1 MRTLRGRDL
10 DRLLKIFREEGYT
23 PVGPQVRDGAIVHDE
38 LASADDLPL
47 GWSDAQGPGTYRLE
61 RRDGGARFGTGPG
74 PQSWKRF
81 LFPPRTHL
89 FRCRRGA
96 GGDFDV
102 ENEPLETPRY
112 AFVGVRPCELQAIAV
127 QDRVF
132 LGSRHIDPTY
142 RARREGLFTVGVQCG
157 RSGATCFCAS
167 MGTGPGFGRDGG
179 PVNEQDGTRGAD
191 LVLTELTD
199 SGGSPCYV
207 AVAGSPEGQE
217 MLARLDGRAT
227 NDAERRSAE
236 TAVGRARDEQ
246 VRGIDPD
253 GLPELL
259 ERSADSPHWD
269 EVAERCLSCG
279 NCTLVCPTCFCSTV
293 EDTTHLDGATADRWR
308 VWDVCFNVDFSY
320 LHGGAVR
327 TSVRA
332 RYRHWLT
339 HKLGTWVE
347 QFGTF
352 GCVGCG
358 RCITWCPVGIDL
370 TEEVGALRALDDAP
384 ASSIGGVP

>member
-1 MRTLRGRDL
+1 MRILRERDL
-10 DRLLKIFREEGYT
+10 DRLLEVLRDEGYT
-23 PVGPQVRDGAIVHDE
+23 SVGPQLRDGAVVYDE
-38 LASADDLPL
+38 LSSADALPL
-47 GWSDAQGPGTYRLE
+47 GWTDVQEAGTYRLE
-61 RRDGGARFGTGPG
+61 RREDGARFGTGPA
-74 PQSWKRF
+74 PQSWKRL

-89 FRCRRGA
+89 FRSRRGSSS
-96 GGDFDV
+96 GEFDV

-112 AFVGVRPCELQAIAV
+112 AFIGVRPCELQAIAI

-132 LGSRHIDPTY
+132 LGSRFIDPTY
-142 RARREGLFTVGVQCG
+142 RARREGLFTVGVQCS

-167 MGTGPGFGRDGG
+167 MGTGPGFGSTGRPADGQG
-179 PVNEQDGTRGAD
+179 GTAGAD
-191 LVLTELTD
+191 LALTELLD
-199 SGGSPCYV
+199 DGGSPSYL
-207 AVAGSPEGQE
+207 AVAGSPAGQE
-217 MLARLDGRAT
+217 ILSRLGARAAT
-227 NDAERRSAE
+227 DTERRAADA
-236 TAVGRARDEQ
+236 AVDRSRSEQ
-246 VRGIDPD
+246 VRAMETD

-259 ERSADSPHWD
+259 HRSAASPHWD
-269 EVAERCLSCG
+269 EVAKRCLTCG

-293 EDTTHLDGATADRWR
+293 EDTTSLDGTTADRWR

-327 TSVRA
+327 TSVQA

-339 HKLGTWVE
+339 HKLSTWVE

-370 TEEVGALRALDDAP
+370 TEEVGALRAAD
-384 ASSIGGVP
+384 SSTGGTP